1 MVLLCAPSDD
11 LGMEDTDEIDTMKA
25 AASVLAILSGE
36 SRKVCGRILSDVKDP
51 FSILMWLVANPMVEF
66 QLRGVTIVLNIIKQ
80 DKDLAERIVGSP
92 LFEVIYNKDKIYIVS
107 NF

>member
-1 MVLLCAPSDD
+1 MVLLCSPSDD

-25 AASVLAILSGE
+25 AASVLAVLTSQ
-36 SRKVCGRILSDVKDP
+36 SRKICGRILTDVKDP
-51 FSILMWLVANPMVEF
+51 LSILMWLVANPMIEF

-92 LFEVIYNKDKIYIVS
+92 LFEVS
-107 NF
+107 FNFQFFFA